1 MIEKIFHKKQIFGYI
16 IKYKKKK
23 GVNFLT
29 PKNLSHQ
36 VGFISH
42 KKKHIIKP
50 HKHYKNIRRIEY
62 TSEVLIILKGKLR
75 VDFYTKTEKYLFS
88 KIIKKNDIII
98 LNTGGHGFKVLE
110 PIEMIEVKQGP
121 YNIKSDKKVFEAIE
135 DSLIKIK

>member
-16 IKYKKKK
+16 IKYKKKS

-75 VDFYTKTEKYLFS
+75 VDFYAQSEKYLFS

-98 LNTGGHGFKVLE
+98 LNSGGHGFKVLE

-121 YNIKSDKKVFEAIE
+121 YNIKSDKKIFEAIE
-135 DSLIKIK
+135 DSLINII

>member
-1 MIEKIFHKKQIFGYI
+1 MIEEISHKKKIFGYI
-16 IKYKKKK
+16 LKYKKKQ

-36 VGFISH
+36 VGFIKH
-42 KKKHIIKP
+42 KAKHLIKS

-75 VDFYTKTEKYLFS
+75 VDFYSDKEKYLFS

-98 LNTGGHGFKVLE
+98 LNSGGHGFKVIE
-110 PIEMIEVKQGP
+110 AVEMIEVKQGP
-121 YNIKSDKKVFEAIE
+121 YNITTDKKVFDNIN
-135 DSLIKIK
+135 DNVVKLK